1 MKGSLLSRE
10 IAEPYAQ
17 ALMSVAKSHHVME
30 GIGED
35 IRNLLSLTESSPEL
49 RDFINS
55 PVIQGTDKQA
65 VLRRLIGDSGS
76 PYLLNFLLL
85 LIDKG
90 RAPFLEAICQQYL
103 VLLRQQTNTVLA
115 EVTAAR
121 ELTDEQRHAVSEK
134 VKELTGAQAVEL
146 KSDVNP
152 ELIGG
157 VVIKVGSQ
165 IFDASLKGQ
174 LRRLSISLQ

>member
-1 MKGSLLSRE
+1 MKGSLLSTE

-17 ALMSVAKSHHVME
+17 ALMSVASSHHVME
-30 GIGED
+30 GIGEE
-35 IRNLLSLTESSPEL
+35 IRSLLSLLEGSPEL
-49 RDFINS
+49 QDFINS

-65 VLRRLIGDSGS
+65 VLRRIVNDSGS

-85 LIDKG
+85 LVDKG
-90 RAPFLEAICQQYL
+90 RAPFLGAICQQYL
-103 VLLRQQTNTVLA
+103 VLLREQTNTVLA
-115 EVTAAR
+115 EVTSAR
-121 ELTDEQRHAVSEK
+121 DLTDEQRHAVSNK

-146 KSDVNP
+146 KSEVEP

-165 IFDASLKGQ
+165 IFDASLRGQ
-174 LRRLSISLQ
+174 LRRLGVSLQ